1 MRSYCALYID
11 AGYLL
16 AGSATRLTGT
26 SLRGGVT
33 VDHATLVDRLVTQV
47 REISGLELLRVHWY
61 DSGAKPGGVPDDE
74 QDAIGML
81 PRVKIRLGRRS
92 YSGEQKGVDL
102 RIGLDLVNHARNR
115 AVDVAFL
122 VSGDDDLTEAVE
134 EAQGLGVQVIVLAVP
149 NAMGRPHGVARH
161 LQREADGLELVSG
174 DTIDEVCTARSTVE
188 AVRSMESP
196 GASQFGEHVP
206 TPAELAA
213 RRMAPTP
220 SVPGKS
226 WSTGTPAV
234 VPRPPTPLELPTP
247 VHPVEQPAYS
257 SRTGHSSYVA
267 PAFDQDHVDE
277 VIDEVC
283 RGVVRTW
290 ERNASLADRT
300 ALRDGR
306 PSIPADLDRALLMDL
321 SDRLK
326 TYDVEESMRFR
337 LRSNFWNAVEASQ
350 P

>member
-16 AGSATRLTGT
+16 AGAATRLTGT

-115 AVDVAFL
+115 AIDVAFL

-149 NAMGRPHGVARH
+149 NAMGRAHGVARH
-161 LQREADGLELVSG
+161 LQREADGLELVEAN
-174 DTIDEVCTARSTVE
+174 TIDDACTARTRVE
-188 AVRSMESP
+188 SVRSTESP

-206 TPAELAA
+206 TPAELAS

-220 SVPGKS
+220 PVAGKT
-226 WSTGTPAV
+226 WSTGTPTV
-234 VPRPPTPLELPTP
+234 VPRPPIPLEPPTP
-247 VHPVEQPAYS
+247 AVPVEHPVYS
-257 SRTGHSSYVA
+257 SRTGQTSYLA
-267 PAFDQDHVDE
+267 PEFDQGH
-277 VIDEVC
+277 IDDVVGEVC
-283 RGVVRTW
+283 QGVVRTW
-290 ERNASLADRT
+290 ERNASVADRA

-326 TYDVEESMRFR
+326 MYDIEEGLRFK
-337 LRSNFWNAVEASQ
+337 LRSDFWTAVESSL